1 MTVNKKK
8 DPHPIV
14 KKAFE
19 FAREGFE
26 PIEIDN
32 YAVEQLQEILK
43 QSFGKPDLVTAV
55 VDLINL
61 AGILREENSPTAAM
75 QLIRVVVIAA
85 KELEKLKKKG
95 IT

>member
-1 MTVNKKK
+1 MTVDKKK
-8 DPHPIV
+8 ELHPIV
-14 KKAFE
+14 ERAFE

-26 PIEIDN
+26 PVVFDD

-43 QSFGKPDLVTAV
+43 QSFGKPDLVNAV

-61 AGILREENSPTAAM
+61 AGILKEEKKSPKAAM

-85 KELEKLKKKG
+85 EALEELKKIKN
-95 IT
+95 